1 MCLAPPPP
9 PALRTAGKVV
19 IKTLQVFF
27 CLPRAGPLTVD
38 LEKRVE
44 PIVFTGARF
53 QTKAQGY
60 AWPR

>member
-19 IKTLQVFF
+19 IKTLQFV
-27 CLPRAGPLTVD
+27 LPPVRGLTVD

-60 AWPR
+60 TWPR